1 MKSKIMAVFGGTY
14 TARLVLFG
22 SGLVAGA
29 IAVAILFAPAA
40 FYAGYG
46 IDVTSDV
53 TLANELKAPAGAL
66 LVAGLVMFA
75 GAFRRELAVVSLT
88 TAAVVYLSYGL
99 SRVTSIAIDGVPHS
113 GMVNAAGV
121 ELFIGAICLLTL
133 LKVRQNN
140 TNLKINR
147 RKQ

>member
-1 MKSKIMAVFGGTY
+1 MKSRAMAVFGSTH

-22 SGLVAGA
+22 SGLVAVA

-46 IDVTSDV
+46 IDVTGDA

-66 LVAGLVMFA
+66 LVAGLVIFA

-99 SRVTSIAIDGVPHS
+99 SRVMSIAIDGVPHS

-121 ELFIGAICLLTL
+121 ELVIGAICLLTL
-133 LKVRQNN
+133 LQVRPIN
-140 TNLKINR
+140 TN
-147 RKQ
+147 

>member
-1 MKSKIMAVFGGTY
+1 MKSGAIAVFGGTL

-22 SGLVAGA
+22 SGMVAVA

-46 IDVTSDV
+46 IDVSGDA

-75 GAFRRELAVVSLT
+75 GVFRRELAVVSLT
-88 TAAVVYLSYGL
+88 TAAVIYLSYGL
-99 SRVTSIAIDGVPHS
+99 SRVTSIAIDGMPHS
-113 GMVNAAGV
+113 GMLSAAGV
-121 ELFIGAICLLTL
+121 ELVIGAICLLTL
-133 LKVRQNN
+133 LQVRQIN
-140 TNLKINR
+140 TD
-147 RKQ
+147 

>member
-1 MKSKIMAVFGGTY
+1 MKSRAMAVFGGPHI
-14 TARLVLFG
+14 ARLVLFG
-22 SGLVAGA
+22 SGLVAVA

-46 IDVTSDV
+46 IDVTGDA

-75 GAFRRELAVVSLT
+75 GAFRTDFAVVSLT

-99 SRVTSIAIDGVPHS
+99 SRVTSIAIDGVPHG
-113 GMVNAAGV
+113 GMVSAAGL
-121 ELFIGAICLLTL
+121 ELVIGAVCLVTL
-133 LKVRQNN
+133 LQVRQIK
-140 TNLKINR
+140 TN
-147 RKQ
+147 

>member
-1 MKSKIMAVFGGTY
+1 MRSRAMAVFGGTQ

-22 SGLVAGA
+22 SGLVAVA
-29 IAVAILFAPAA
+29 IAVTILFAPAA

-46 IDVTSDV
+46 IDITGDA
-53 TLANELKAPAGAL
+53 TLANELKAPAGTL

-75 GAFRRELAVVSLT
+75 GAFRWDFAAVSLT

-99 SRVTSIAIDGVPHS
+99 ARVTSIAIDGLPHS

-121 ELFIGAICLLTL
+121 ELVIGAICLLTL
-133 LKVRQNN
+133 LQVRQIN
-140 TNLKINR
+140 TN
-147 RKQ
+147 

>member
-1 MKSKIMAVFGGTY
+1 MKSNARSVFGGSY

-22 SGLVAGA
+22 SGLIAVA

-40 FYAGYG
+40 FYADYG
-46 IDVTSDV
+46 IDVTGDA

-66 LVAGLVMFA
+66 LVAGLVIFA
-75 GAFRRELAVVSLT
+75 GAFRWKLAVVSLT

-121 ELFIGAICLLTL
+121 ELVIGAICLLTL
-133 LKVRQNN
+133 LQVRQIN
-140 TNLKINR
+140 TN
-147 RKQ
+147 

>member
-1 MKSKIMAVFGGTY
+1 MKSNAMAVFGGTH

-22 SGLVAGA
+22 SGLVAVA
-29 IAVAILFAPAA
+29 IAVTILFAPAA

-46 IDVTSDV
+46 IEVIGNA
-53 TLANELKAPAGAL
+53 TLVNELKAPAGAL

-75 GAFRRELAVVSLT
+75 GVFRCELAVVSLT

-113 GMVNAAGV
+113 GMVNAAGL
-121 ELFIGAICLLTL
+121 ELAIGAICLLTL
-133 LKVRQNN
+133 LRVRQ
-140 TNLKINR
+140 INAN
-147 RKQ
+147 

>member
-1 MKSKIMAVFGGTY
+1 MNSGAIAVFGGAH

-22 SGLVAGA
+22 SGMVAIA

-46 IDVTSDV
+46 INVTGDA

-66 LVAGLVMFA
+66 LVAGLMMFA
-75 GAFRRELAVVSLT
+75 GVFRCELAVISLT

-113 GMVNAAGV
+113 GMVTAACV
-121 ELFIGAICLLTL
+121 ELVIGAICLLTL
-133 LKVRQNN
+133 LQVRQIN
-140 TNLKINR
+140 TN
-147 RKQ
+147 

>member
-1 MKSKIMAVFGGTY
+1 MKSRAIAVFGGTF

-22 SGLVAGA
+22 SGLIAVA

-46 IDVTSDV
+46 IDVTGDA

-66 LVAGLVMFA
+66 LVAGLVMFS
-75 GAFRRELAVVSLT
+75 GAFRRELAIVSLT

-99 SRVTSIAIDGVPHS
+99 SRVTSIVVDGVPHS
-113 GMVNAAGV
+113 GMVDTAGV
-121 ELFIGAICLLTL
+121 ELVIGAICLLTL
-133 LKVRQNN
+133 LQVRQAN
-140 TNLKINR
+140 TN
-147 RKQ
+147 

>member
-1 MKSKIMAVFGGTY
+1 MNSRAIAVFGATH

-22 SGLVAGA
+22 SGLIAVT

-46 IDVTSDV
+46 IEVIGDA

-99 SRVTSIAIDGVPHS
+99 SRVSSIAIDGVPHS

-121 ELFIGAICLLTL
+121 ELVIGAICLLTL
-133 LKVRQNN
+133 LQVRRTN
-140 TNLKINR
+140 TN
-147 RKQ
+147 

>member
-1 MKSKIMAVFGGTY
+1 MKSRAIAVFGGTHA
-14 TARLVLFG
+14 ARLVLFG
-22 SGLVAGA
+22 SGTVAVA

-46 IDVTSDV
+46 IDVTGDA

-75 GAFRRELAVVSLT
+75 GAFRWELAVVSLA

-113 GMVNAAGV
+113 GMVTAAGV
-121 ELFIGAICLLTL
+121 ELVIGSICLLTL
-133 LKVRQNN
+133 LQVRQIN
-140 TNLKINR
+140 TN
-147 RKQ
+147 